1 MALNTF
7 IKIGDIKGESQDNK
21 HKDEIDVLSWS
32 WGLEQSGAGHPGPSG
47 GGGAGKVSVRDLSIT
62 KRTDI
67 ATPQLML
74 SCSNGQHIKEAL
86 LTVRKQ
92 DKNPLE
98 FVRVKMSDVMVN
110 SVSPSDSGA
119 GFITENVA
127 LSFSKVEL
135 DCVQQ
140 KPDGTTGP
148 AYSFK
153 WDIKA
158 NKPF

>member
-7 IKIGDIKGESQDNK
+7 IKIGDIKGESQDDK

-32 WGLEQSGAGHPGPSG
+32 WGLEQSGAGHPGPGG

-74 SCSNGQHIKEAL
+74 SLRERPAYQGGFLDGTQG
-86 LTVRKQ
+86 T

-98 FVRVKMSDVMVN
+98 FV
-110 SVSPSDSGA
+110 SGKD
-119 GFITENVA
+119 E
-127 LSFSKVEL
+127 
-135 DCVQQ
+135 
-140 KPDGTTGP
+140 
-148 AYSFK
+148 
-153 WDIKA
+153 
-158 NKPF
+158 

>member
-7 IKIGDIKGESQDNK
+7 IKIDGIKGESQDDK

-32 WGLEQSGAGHPGPSG
+32 WGVEQSSAGRPGPGG
-47 GGGAGKVSVRDLSIT
+47 GGGAGKVSIRDLSIT

-74 SCSNGQHIKEAL
+74 HCATGEHIKDASLMVE
-86 LTVRKQ
+86 KH
-92 DKNPLE
+92 PLQ
-98 FVRVKMSDVMVN
+98 FLSIKMSDVLVD
-110 SVSPSDSGA
+110 SVSPSDSGESS
-119 GFITENVA
+119 ITENVA